1 MKIALYFYQQYYK
14 INKVG
19 DIMYEWLF
27 AGAIVFT
34 AAVLQSA
41 VGFGFAVVATPLL
54 LMVFDSRDVI
64 QISILLSAAIALLLL
79 PKIIKEVDA
88 VLLKRL
94 FVGSLF
100 GIPVGLF
107 FFAYVSLN
115 IIKLTVGIVVILIGA
130 FLFFWGL
137 KNSAGRRQPDSGS
150 ASGGRAAELS
160 VGLLSG
166 VLTAGI
172 GMPGIPL
179 SIYFNLQ
186 NTAKAVVR
194 STTLAFFI
202 GVYTVTVIGQM
213 LTVKF
218 SSSAVTGA
226 LLLAPALVTGIVVG
240 NILHYRLNQR
250 LFQLIINIVL
260 LYTGISMVVK
270 VL

>member
-1 MKIALYFYQQYYK
+1 
-14 INKVG
+14 
-19 DIMYEWLF
+19 MYEWLF

-54 LMVFDSRDVI
+54 LLVFDSRDVI
-64 QISILLSAAIALLLL
+64 QISMLLSASIALLLL

-88 VLLKRL
+88 ALLKRL

-100 GIPVGLF
+100 GIPIGLF

-115 IIKLTVGIVVILIGA
+115 IIKLTVGIMVILIGA
-130 FLFFWGL
+130 FLFFWGF
-137 KNSAGRRQPDSGS
+137 KNGSSRPTQQSGDKT
-150 ASGGRAAELS
+150 AELS

-179 SIYFNLQ
+179 SIYFNIQ
-186 NTAKAVVR
+186 NTEKAVVR

-202 GVYTVTVIGQM
+202 GVYTVTVIAQM

-218 SSSAVTGA
+218 STGAVTSA
-226 LLLAPALVTGIVVG
+226 LLLAPALLAGIVVG
-240 NILHYRLNQR
+240 NILHYRINQR